1 MPSGIQSFLS
11 HRTSQSSCY
20 SDNVFLSTSAISSS
34 LSLHHANVARHMPVD
49 SQFLAIPSSTS
60 MISSDQQTSNVSDA
74 SGQSGIESSNL
85 RTSISELPHTASI
98 NEEEEEEQQQQGT
111 RTKTEKNLLHLQLK
125 RSTSGSSRSTQTAS
139 TESLPTSGKKPRTP
153 YDQRLHVLR
162 QLAWLLEK
170 RPPIHPRL
178 NPTRRKP
185 AQALVSARSS
195 ISNENSN
202 QVHSL
207 PINSHRPHS
216 PSSSQALTSCVDPLT
231 QSYSSIRSIHSDS
244 SLNPSLI
251 NTKAPS
257 SNPNP
262 GTTSLNSSLHLQR
275 NTPSSNTNQSQRR
288 RTGQHRRNLSGRAAV
303 HRDRKNSFSKSN
315 TNKLDEQ
322 STTSQTTQ
330 QQAGPLVRDIKA
342 ILEEHLA
349 MINDLITLVK

>member
-1 MPSGIQSFLS
+1 
-11 HRTSQSSCY
+11 
-20 SDNVFLSTSAISSS
+20 
-34 LSLHHANVARHMPVD
+34 
-49 SQFLAIPSSTS
+49 

-185 AQALVSARSS
+185 AQALVS
-195 ISNENSN
+195 
-202 QVHSL
+202 
-207 PINSHRPHS
+207 
-216 PSSSQALTSCVDPLT
+216 ALTSCVDPLT